1 MTQQS
6 LFEPRLK
13 LLPYQRAWV
22 NDQARWKFG
31 LMSRQVGKD
40 FAAAFEGIRDCLRY
54 DRNRQKTTWLI
65 AAPSERQSLESLQ
78 RWKNWAESLG
88 ISLVSYE
95 EHRGGGSESLLQ
107 SAVMVFPRGS
117 RVIAVPG
124 KPDTVR
130 GFSANVLLTEF
141 AFFEQ
146 PDATWRAILPSIT
159 NGQGGGVK
167 KVRLITTPNGL
178 GNKAHDLW
186 VRNFRGKNSIS
197 NLKSQISNSGASA
210 PLWSC
215 HFIDIHE
222 AVQQGLPVNIEEL
235 KAALNDPEGWAQEFE
250 CQFLDVQTVLLPY
263 DVIAACE
270 SSDATATVPAGFWQG
285 GRRRPLVMGLD
296 FGRRHDLTVAW
307 VLARVGDVW
316 QTVEVLELDKMPTD
330 QQVEIL
336 RPRLLQCGR
345 VCLDYTGPGV
355 GLGDCLAKEFRP
367 YEPERHQFGKIEL
380 CNFTQALKVDIFSKL
395 RMAFENRA
403 LRVPVNRAIRED
415 LHSVNRVSSASGQIS
430 YRAPHS
436 PDGHADRCTALA
448 LALRAVGD
456 GPVRCSV
463 QSVPR
468 RPGPYDIGLSR
479 GSRSQCPL

>member
-1 MTQQS
+1 MKS

-13 LLPYQRAWV
+13 LLPYQLAWV
-22 NDQARWKFG
+22 NDQSRWKFG

-40 FAAAFEGIRDCLRY
+40 FAAGFEGIRDCLRY
-54 DRNRQKTTWLI
+54 DRNGQKTTWLI

-78 RWKNWAESLG
+78 KWKNWAESLKM
-88 ISLVSYE
+88 SLVSYE
-95 EHRGGGSESLLQ
+95 EHRGGGAESLLQ
-107 SAVMVFPRGS
+107 SAVMGFARGS

-167 KVRLITTPNGL
+167 KVRLITTPNGI
-178 GNKAHDLW
+178 GNKAHEIW
-186 VRNFRGKNSIS
+186 SKNYRPELIMDNGFPVINSQLSIV
-197 NLKSQISNSGASA
+197 NS

-215 HFIDIHE
+215 HFIDIHQ

-235 KAALNDPEGWAQEFE
+235 KAALDDPEGWAQEFE

-270 SSDATATVPAGFWQG
+270 SSDATATVPAGFWQNA
-285 GRRRPLVMGLD
+285 RRWPLVMGLD

-307 VLARVGDVW
+307 TLARVGDVW
-316 QTVEVLELDKMPTD
+316 QTVEVLELDKIPTD

-336 RPRLLQCGR
+336 RPRIQQCGR

-355 GLGDCLAKEFRP
+355 GLGDYLAREFRP
-367 YEPERHQFGKIEL
+367 YAPERHQFGKIEL
-380 CNFTQALKVDIFSKL
+380 CNFTNALKVDIFSKL

-448 LALRAVGD
+448 LALRAGGD
-456 GPVRCSV
+456 GPVRCRV
-463 QSVPR
+463 ESVPR
-468 RPGPYDIGLSR
+468 RPGPHDLVLSR
-479 GSRSQCPL
+479 GSRSQCPF